1 MESSTRLQ
9 ILLTAEQLF
18 ATQGIDATSL
28 RQIGSEVWKRNT
40 VAAKYHFQNKKTLI
54 RAISSTGSV

>member
-1 MESSTRLQ
+1 MQ